1 LTLALLSNASIGQA
15 GGFSSVVFHVV
26 NLRHYHGS
34 EHVMRTSEN
43 RRATAHRLTL
53 EAGGWRITLD
63 SVDRQSDILGSLSN
77 EGGRAIT
84 YVGRLERADSELFAI
99 TDFEDASL
107 FLITFLS
114 FLNGD
119 RCSVLLPVAYDV
131 TGQRIWRGWSAGDN
145 APWISRANWSKD
157 LPGHVLAPAFPGFL
171 RRWQDPDCHEP
182 IGQAIAWYL
191 QGKRGTPETA
201 LLLGQ
206 SALELIGWVQFVE
219 STNGNMS
226 ASSFHALSASDRVCR
241 LLSAHAV
248 QPDIPN
254 IYVQLNEIQI
264 DGNPFDHG
272 PHAITTVRNGIV
284 HPKKSKRLHVLGP
297 DPSARIQ
304 AANLCLYYLECV
316 LLSLFDYKELSFIPG
331 STLLVR

>member
-1 LTLALLSNASIGQA
+1 
-15 GGFSSVVFHVV
+15 
-26 NLRHYHGS
+26 
-34 EHVMRTSEN
+34 
-43 RRATAHRLTL
+43 
-53 EAGGWRITLD
+53 
-63 SVDRQSDILGSLSN
+63 
-77 EGGRAIT
+77 
-84 YVGRLERADSELFAI
+84 
-99 TDFEDASL
+99 
-107 FLITFLS
+107 
-114 FLNGD
+114 
-119 RCSVLLPVAYDV
+119 
-131 TGQRIWRGWSAGDN
+131 
-145 APWISRANWSKD
+145 